1 MREDSKHPMRVVARR
16 TGLNPHVIRV
26 WEKRYSAVSPR
37 RTPTNRRL
45 YADADIER
53 LQLLRQ
59 ATLAGHSI
67 GQIARLPAD
76 ELRTLIA
83 ADEAPAVPALRAA
96 GMPPV
101 GAKTH
106 PVLNAA
112 LAAIERLDAAAL
124 EDTLARAAV
133 AFSPL
138 VVIEQVIVPLL
149 AKIGDLWHEGGL
161 RVAHEHLASAVVRTT
176 LGHLG
181 RGFAPS
187 AAAPHLVATTPSGQ
201 LHELGALIVA
211 TLAASDG
218 WRVVYLGPSLP
229 AEEVAAAAHQ
239 HEAKAVALSIVYP
252 ADDPHLG
259 AELRR
264 LRRAL
269 PSAVVL
275 LAGGRAVDAYG
286 DVLAEIGAVT
296 LTDLAQLRAT
306 LAALRQRQ
314 PGERPGR

>member
-76 ELRTLIA
+76 ELRALIA
-83 ADEAPAVPALRAA
+83 ADEAPAPRAA
-96 GMPPV
+96 GTPL

-106 PVLNAA
+106 PVLDAA
-112 LAAIERLDAAAL
+112 LATIERLDAAAL